1 MSRILI
7 ATTPERGHIN
17 PMVGVAQRLAHA
29 GHHVGWLCLPRPAE
43 QLHTLDVELL
53 LCDVPVPPMVTSGP
67 DLAALVRTD
76 HALRDWIRTLLLDGA
91 VGHVEPVA
99 QVISRFGADVVVT
112 DPMLYGVV
120 IAAHRAGRPWVGVS
134 SSLNPVV
141 PPSWSCRLTDH
152 IGSMADARDNLF
164 AQFGMTG
171 RFAVADC
178 LSPWLTTV
186 FATPELVGSGPYPEG
201 VEVVGPSLA
210 EARGD
215 EVAFP
220 WHRLDN
226 RLNGRPLIYASFGS
240 QISYQPELFGRLIR
254 ATRGLDVQLVCSAG
268 ALLADALDSDHV
280 LAVPYAPQREILS
293 RAKAFVTHGG
303 ANSAMEARVAGVPT
317 LVLPICNDQPLQAR
331 FTVDSGAGLAL
342 DPDDSVEILA
352 EALRRLVGGECDVAA
367 SRLARSYARRDGA
380 QVVAR
385 RIAQIA
391 ESA

>member
-1 MSRILI
+1 
-7 ATTPERGHIN
+7 
-17 PMVGVAQRLAHA
+17 MVGVAQSLARA
-29 GHHVGWLCLPRPAE
+29 GHHVGWLCLPHPSE
-43 QLHTLDVELL
+43 QLSGLDVEVLS
-53 LCDVPVPPMVTSGP
+53 CDVPVPPMVTTGP
-67 DLAALVRTD
+67 ELAALVRTD
-76 HALRDWIRTLLLDGA
+76 HELRDWIRTLLLDGA

-99 QVISRFGADVVVT
+99 LLTSRFGADVVVT

-120 IAAHRAGRPWVGVS
+120 IAAQRAGCPWVGVS

-141 PPSWSCRLTDH
+141 PEGWTCLLTDH
-152 IGSMADARDNLF
+152 IDSMSVARDNLF
-164 AQFGMTG
+164 AQFGMTA

-186 FATPELVGSGPYPEG
+186 FATPEVVGPGPYPDG

-220 WHRLDN
+220 WHLLD
-226 RLNGRPLIYASFGS
+226 GRPLVYASFGS

-254 ATRGLDVQLVCSAG
+254 ATRDLDVQLVCSAG
-268 ALLADALDSDHV
+268 ALLADALDAEHLV
-280 LAVPYAPQREILS
+280 AVPYAPQRELLS
-293 RAKAFVTHGG
+293 RTAVFITHGG

-331 FTVDSGAGLAL
+331 FTVESGAGLSL
-342 DPDDSVEILA
+342 DADASVEHLA
-352 EALRRLVGGECDVAA
+352 AALRRLVGGECDVAA

-380 QVVAR
+380 QVAAR
-385 RIAQIA
+385 RIVQIA
-391 ESA
+391 ETA